1 MKENEGQRRMRVGRR
16 REKIRLQGI
25 REEIRRKKKKIIL
38 DVKSRSLGRPRRKR
52 ESRGGQGWAIG
63 VSC

>member
-25 REEIRRKKKKIIL
+25 REEIRRKKKKKSYLTSSL
-38 DVKSRSLGRPRRKR
+38 DLL
-52 ESRGGQGWAIG
+52 GGQGERG
-63 VSC
+63 NLEEDKDGP